1 MTRRYHKI
9 ISETAHLV
17 LTTVL
22 GTTGIFTVVNNNN
35 KNRQRRRLNRA
46 VLCMQGRDAGG
57 GGRDVAGGQDRG
69 GGAGGEPAA
78 GPRRPRPRPRG
89 GGVVPGGVRRDHLLP
104 AAESVPSVPVRGG
117 HLRAGAP
124 HGQRLPHGAVPGPR
138 RGPAAPQGRPLGGR
152 QAPPGRAHRQHRRSV
167 SGNSAPTDT
176 FNFNTPSILLHRCRA
191 LGIFYVLKF

>member
-1 MTRRYHKI
+1 VKFKG
-9 ISETAHLV
+9 EFWNLNQA
-17 LTTVL
+17 TVL
-22 GTTGIFTVVNNNN
+22 GTAGIFTVVK
-35 KNRQRRRLNRA
+35 KNWQRRRLNRA

-78 GPRRPRPRPRG
+78 EARRPRPRG

-176 FNFNTPSILLHRCRA
+176 VNFNTPSILHRCRA